1 MKTPCELVHGFID
14 RIGDSQEIS
23 TRKAENSSKRKAR
36 MENLLCCTKGNSPLL
51 AKDTFQ
57 IIWDEYKPEK
67 ALSEEDLKN
76 AVSVHHALA
85 SRATDYEKKPNVLKL
100 KTADWRVLLFQ
111 TQSPEEMQGWINKI
125 NCVAAVFSA
134 PPFPAAIGSQKKF
147 SRPLLPAT
155 TTKLSQAVFDAGC
168 INMFPGGH
176 CSCAVG
182 QSLPCLSGRNEVDL
196 VGFLSYLDEVH

>member
-1 MKTPCELVHGFID
+1 
-14 RIGDSQEIS
+14 Q
-23 TRKAENSSKRKAR
+23 
-36 MENLLCCTKGNSPLL
+36 
-51 AKDTFQ
+51 
-57 IIWDEYKPEK
+57 DEYKPEK

-85 SRATDYEKKPNVLKL
+85 SKATDYEKKPNVLKL

-111 TQSPEEMQGWINKI
+111 AKSQEEMQTWINKI

-155 TTKLSQAVFDAGC
+155 TTKLSQDEQLKSHEAKLKQISTELAEHRSYPPDKKLKGK
-168 INMFPGGH
+168 
-176 CSCAVG
+176 
-182 QSLPCLSGRNEVDL
+182 EVDDYKL
-196 VGFLSYLDEVH
+196 KDHYLEFE